1 MSPGILTPSIL
12 FGEYIV
18 KWVAKTYKSSPKIF
32 SRILRK
38 RYRRSGQSVAQISG
52 KKVCVGKLACG
63 RCRRTRA
70 GSVAGTV
77 VLSGPVGILIGA
89 IIVLLLQLWEAEG
102 SY

>member
-1 MSPGILTPSIL
+1 MSPGILIPSIL

-38 RYRRSGQSVAQISG
+38 RYRRSGQSGTNIWK

-63 RCRRTRA
+63 RCRRARA
-70 GSVAGTV
+70 GGVAGTV
-77 VLSGPVGILIGA
+77 LTGPVGI
-89 IIVLLLQLWEAEG
+89 IIIFLSVL
-102 SY
+102 